1 MNPFA
6 SFWNWLFGPPKFAIT
21 KRMTI
26 GGVELEK
33 ILVHSKGREATLHE
47 MLTVTSDARFEIKG
61 GGEGSGFNCST
72 EQWDS
77 LPGESEA
84 VTIQRI
90 ADDIAAK
97 YPGMSVIAFGWP
109 GSAPTIIAVIVTLG
123 PYELPPTLQPQYVA
137 RSKT

>member
-6 SFWNWLFGPPKFAIT
+6 RFWNWLFGSPKIAFT

-47 MLTVTSDARFEIKG
+47 MLTVTSDARFQIQG

-77 LPGESEA
+77 LPGETEA
-84 VTIQRI
+84 AAIQRI
-90 ADDIAAK
+90 ADNIASQ

-109 GSAPTIIAVIVTLG
+109 GSSPTIIAVIVTLG
-123 PYELPPTLQPQYVA
+123 PYDLPPTLPAQSVA
-137 RSKT
+137 RSKK